1 MPSDMSSPAD
11 QNKDTHLLLG
21 RERLTILVV
30 LLACVPFSVSVVL
43 GFRDVVVCGVPMAP
57 VIALAYLVLAV
68 LVGKHR
74 NKLQLSL
81 FGCFGLVLMGPL
93 AVGMW
98 WLWSRP
104 QGHRV

>member
-1 MPSDMSSPAD
+1 MS
-11 QNKDTHLLLG
+11 LG
-21 RERLTILVV
+21 REGLTLLSVLV
-30 LLACVPFSVSVVL
+30 ACIPFSASVVL
-43 GFRDVVVCGVPMAP
+43 GFRDVVVCGIPMAP

-74 NKLQLSL
+74 DKLQLSSL
-81 FGCFGLVLMGPL
+81 GCFGLVLMGPL

-104 QGHRV
+104 QR